1 MSARAQLHIEI
12 QERRRMPN
20 VGIVGGGMLGLT
32 LAYRMRQRGYN
43 VTLFE
48 SSHLPGGLAA
58 PSAIGPF
65 AYDRFPHVLLQS
77 DGHLHDLVHEV
88 GIADRLRWG
97 LSRAGL
103 YIGGRLHAL
112 SSPLDYR
119 HFAALTPLDK
129 IRVALTMRR
138 VRHLRDGTSLE
149 SSGAVEWL
157 VNWSGRRAYER
168 YWMPLLNAVAGES
181 HIDASAAI
189 VRTLVQRLYG
199 TSRTGHRRAVY
210 GYLEGGAAGLLQ
222 TLGPLLGSLGVR
234 LELSATVTR
243 VVDDTHA
250 ASILLQDGRIA
261 NFDHVVVTTATPL
274 TARLCPQL
282 SDAERARLEGVTYN
296 GIVALSVLLR
306 KPLGAMYR
314 TGIASSGMP
323 FNAVVEATTLTTP
336 NAFGGATLVYLPRFV
351 AQHDSYWSLS
361 DMALRHR
368 FMAALGV
375 MYPHLG
381 RRDVIAW
388 DIARSRHAIP
398 VVTRNYTRDLLP
410 ALATS
415 RPRIHLVNSAQCA
428 SGVLN
433 LNDLVGLANA
443 QSARLDERFAQ
454 MHSNGTRPVAV
465 LADVSSEGR
474 Q

>member
-1 MSARAQLHIEI
+1 
-12 QERRRMPN
+12 MPN

-32 LAYRMRQRGYN
+32 LAYRLRQRGHD

-48 SSHLPGGLAA
+48 SAHSPGGLAA
-58 PSAIGPF
+58 PSAIGPY

-77 DGHLHDLVHEV
+77 DGHLRDLVHEI

-103 YIGGRLHAL
+103 YVGGRLHAL

-129 IRVALTMRR
+129 VRIALTIRR

-149 SSGAVEWL
+149 SSAAAEWL
-157 VNWSGRRAYER
+157 QNWSGRRAYER

-181 HIDASAAI
+181 HINASAAI
-189 VRTLVQRLYG
+189 VWTLVQRLYG
-199 TSRTGHRRAVY
+199 TRRPGHRRAVY

-222 TLGPLLGSLGVR
+222 TLGPLLGAMGVR
-234 LELSATVTR
+234 LELGMPVAR
-243 VVDDTHA
+243 VIDDAHA

-261 NFDHVVVTTATPL
+261 NFDHVVVTTATPI
-274 TARLCPQL
+274 TTQICPQL
-282 SDAERARLEGVTYN
+282 SDAERTRLESVTYH
-296 GIVALSVLLR
+296 GIVAVSVLLR

-314 TGIASSGMP
+314 TGIASAGMP

-336 NAFGGATLVYLPRFV
+336 AAFGGGTLVYLPRFV

-361 DMALRHR
+361 DMTLRHR
-368 FMAALGV
+368 FMAALGA

-381 RRDVIAW
+381 RRDVTAW

-398 VVTRNYTRDLLP
+398 VPTRDYTRDTLP
-410 ALATS
+410 PLATS

-443 QSARLDERFAQ
+443 QSVRLDASFAQ
-454 MHSNGTRPVAV
+454 THSNRTGPVAV
-465 LADVSSEGR
+465 LADGSSEGQR
-474 Q
+474 

>member
-1 MSARAQLHIEI
+1 
-12 QERRRMPN
+12 MPN

-32 LAYRMRQRGYN
+32 LAYRLRQRGHD

-48 SSHLPGGLAA
+48 SAHVPGGLAA

-65 AYDRFPHVLLQS
+65 AYDRFPHVVLQS
-77 DGHLHDLVHEV
+77 DGHLHDLVHDI

-103 YIGGRLHAL
+103 YVAGRLHAL

-129 IRVALTMRR
+129 VRVALTMRR

-149 SSGAVEWL
+149 SSAAAEWL
-157 VNWSGRRAYER
+157 LNWSGRRAYER

-181 HIDASAAI
+181 HVNASAAI
-189 VRTLVQRLYG
+189 VWTLVQRLYG
-199 TSRTGHRRAVY
+199 TRRPGHRRAVY
-210 GYLEGGAAGLLQ
+210 GYLEGGAAGILQ

-243 VVDDTHA
+243 VIDDAHG

-274 TARLCPQL
+274 TTRLCPQL

-296 GIVALSVLLR
+296 GIVAVSVLLR

-314 TGIASSGMP
+314 TGIASTGMP

-336 NAFGGATLVYLPRFV
+336 TAFGGGTLVYLPRFV

-361 DMALRHR
+361 DMTLRHR
-368 FMAALGV
+368 FMAALGA

-381 RRDVIAW
+381 LRDVVAW

-398 VVTRNYTRDLLP
+398 VPTRNFTRDLLP
-410 ALATS
+410 PLATS

-443 QSARLDERFAQ
+443 QSARLDESFAQ
-454 MHSNGTRPVAV
+454 MHSNGAGPVAV
-465 LADVSSEGR
+465 LAGGSRGSER
-474 Q
+474 